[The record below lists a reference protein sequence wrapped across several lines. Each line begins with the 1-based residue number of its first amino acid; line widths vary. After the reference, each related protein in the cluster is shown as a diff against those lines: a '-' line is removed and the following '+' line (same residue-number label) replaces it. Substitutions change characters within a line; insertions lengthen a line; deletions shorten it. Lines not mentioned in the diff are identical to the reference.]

1 MPKTKFPPA
10 PAKMLIV
17 AAMVIICVSNAF
29 AAPKYRVLHTFGS
42 GKDGG
47 GLWGS
52 LAFDAHGNLYGT
64 TSGGGAHG
72 DGTVFELTP
81 RSNGRWSETILHSFP
96 SFPDDGGG
104 PSSTPLLDA
113 AGNLYATTEGGGTHY
128 SGTVLELAHGS
139 WAETIL
145 YNFCAKPKCGD
156 GGSPSGG
163 LLMDEAGNLFG
174 TAYYPFEL
182 SPSSG
187 QWKLTVLHKFPNHQ
201 GDGEGAT
208 GGVVLDTAGN
218 VYGGTV
224 YGGTG
229 TGCGEGCG
237 TAYELRHAVGGK
249 WKESML
255 HDFHTTSG
263 DGAFPEGPLILDSA
277 GNLYGTTDIGGSSG
291 NGTVYRLTRGSN
303 GHWKETVL
311 QNFAGGL
318 NGFGPSGGAVMDKF
332 GNLYGVTVNGGDP
345 NCGCGVVYKLAPGS
359 NGKWKYTV
367 LHRFTGYD
375 GAQPVATPIL
385 DSKGN
390 LYGTTATG
398 GAGGAGVAFE
408 ITP

>member
-1 MPKTKFPPA
+1 MPQKKFQTA
-10 PAKMLIV
+10 SAKALMATALALIL
-17 AAMVIICVSNAF
+17 ASSAWAR
-29 AAPKYRVLHTFGS
+29 PKYKVLHAFGS
-42 GKDGG
+42 GNDGG

-52 LAFDAHGNLYGT
+52 LAFDTKGNLYGT

-81 RSNGRWSETILHSFP
+81 GSNGRWSETILHSFP
-96 SFPDDGGG
+96 SFPDDGGS
-104 PSSTPLLDA
+104 PTSTPLLDA
-113 AGNLYATTEGGGTHY
+113 AGNLYTTADGGTHN
-128 SGTVLELAHGS
+128 SGIVLELAHGS

-156 GGSPSGG
+156 GGSPSAG
-163 LLMDEAGNLFG
+163 LLMDGAGNLYG

-187 QWKLTVLHKFPNHQ
+187 QWKLTVLHKFPSHQ
-201 GDGEGAT
+201 GDGEDAV
-208 GGVVLDTAGN
+208 GGVVLDAAGN
-218 VYGGTV
+218 VYGVTV

-255 HDFHTTSG
+255 HDFHTTNG
-263 DGAFPEGPLILDSA
+263 DGAFPDGTLILDSA

-291 NGTVYRLTRGSN
+291 NGTVFRLTRGSN
-303 GHWKETVL
+303 GHWKETIL
-311 QNFAGGL
+311 HNFTGGK
-318 NGFGPSGGAVMDKF
+318 NGIEPGGVAMDQT
-332 GNLYGVTVNGGDP
+332 GSLYGTTIAGGDP
-345 NCGCGVVYKLAPGS
+345 NCGCGVVYKLTPAS
-359 NGKWKYTV
+359 NGKRKYTV
-367 LHRFTGYD
+367 LHRFTGND
-375 GAQPVATPIL
+375 GAQPVAQLIL

-398 GAGGAGVAFE
+398 GPGGAGVAFE
-408 ITP
+408 VAP